1 MESDRK
7 AMHGDADILSCP
19 HEKITYKIGN
29 KVVLHGYT
37 CLSLQMICFSVKN
50 VILVIV
56 LALISKILDLTPR
69 KEKKAQVTR

>member
-29 KVVLHGYT
+29 KVILHGCT
-37 CLSLQMICFSVKN
+37 CLSLQMICFSVKDI
-50 VILVIV
+50 ILVNV
-56 LALISKILDLTPR
+56 LALISKILYITPR
-69 KEKKAQVTR
+69 REKKAQVTK